1 MSLFSSYDEQGRP
14 PLAYYLIFP
23 LDAWKPAPDAE
34 YIAQKRQQ
42 AWPVLLAVLPLVVL
56 MTGFGLRLGLFTS
69 LFFYAIQA
77 LLLATVAMF
86 HLKLHDFGQILE
98 LFVNIWL
105 ALVLITVGLLIPA
118 FLVSQFFF

>member
-1 MSLFSSYDEQGRP
+1 MSPFASYDQESRP

-23 LDAWKPAPDAE
+23 LDAWKPAPDVE
-34 YIAQKRQQ
+34 YIAQKRHQ
-42 AWPVLLAVLPLVVL
+42 AWPVLLVVLPLVVL
-56 MTGFGLRLGLFTS
+56 LTGFGLHLGLFTS

-98 LFVNIWL
+98 LFVNFWL
-105 ALVLITVGLLIPA
+105 ALVMITLVLLVPA
-118 FLVSQFFF
+118 FMVSQFFF